1 MCQVT
6 TDNASNFV
14 KSFTKFQPR
23 EQGSIQMVME
33 KEVDETTTA
42 RDNLV
47 QEETEKSD
55 EEEEGDTDSDREEE
69 AGRKK
74 KGLAED
80 LEDINIKLE
89 DQEEPQMIEATEILQ
104 NVTNTC
110 K

>member
-1 MCQVT
+1 MT

-23 EQGSIQMVME
+23 EQGLIKMVME
-33 KEVDETTTA
+33 KEVDETTTT